1 MKKNKIFNNFGLKI
15 LAVFLAIII
24 WIAVI
29 NVSDPVIN
37 TGYADIPVVVTSTEV
52 VASQGKVYELTSE
65 PTVSIMVTAKRS
77 VQDYL
82 SEDNFKA
89 IVDLEDYDEESGT
102 VPIRIECNKYSG
114 QIESM
119 KSKTEYATVSIE
131 EMLSKQFIIAPVVT
145 GEPEE
150 GYVVGNVST
159 AENIVRVSGAKSVV
173 STIKKVTAE
182 FSVEDLNSDV
192 NTSVDLKLYDKNG
205 KQINADNLQKNIST
219 VAMSVQILAT
229 KELPLRF
236 ATSGVPKEGY
246 GISGELLA
254 NKATVVV
261 AGKPSAL
268 SYLTSVDIT
277 SAAVKVDGADE
288 DLEIEVDLS
297 RYLPDGITLADPEN
311 DRFVAVKVPIDQIV
325 KKEFEISTSDIQMDG
340 LSDGFKT
347 KVVDS
352 DEIVTIRVE
361 GFSKQM
367 QQITDS
373 DVKLSVD
380 WKAYMQENELSQLK
394 EGRYRLPLSVKLP
407 EGVTRPAGEM
417 TVLIEL
423 TEK

>member
-37 TGYADIPVVVTSTEV
+37 TGYADIPVIVTSTEV

-65 PTVSIMVTAKRS
+65 PTVSIMVSAKRS

-131 EMLSKQFIIAPVVT
+131 DMLSKQFIIAPVVT

-182 FSVEDLNSDV
+182 FSVEELNSDV

-254 NKATVVV
+254 NKDSVIV

-288 DLEIEVDLS
+288 NLEIEVDLS

-311 DRFVAVKVPIDQIV
+311 DRFVAVKVPIDKIV
-325 KKEFEISTSDIQMDG
+325 KKEFEISTSDIQMSG
-340 LSDGFKT
+340 LPDGFKAE
-347 KVVDS
+347 VVDG
-352 DEIVTIRVE
+352 DEIITIRVE
-361 GFSKQM
+361 GFSQQM

-380 WKAYMQENELSQLK
+380 WKAYMQENDLSQVK
-394 EGRYRLPLSVKLP
+394 EGRYRLPLIVKVP

-423 TEK
+423 IEK

>member
-288 DLEIEVDLS
+288 NLEIEVDLS